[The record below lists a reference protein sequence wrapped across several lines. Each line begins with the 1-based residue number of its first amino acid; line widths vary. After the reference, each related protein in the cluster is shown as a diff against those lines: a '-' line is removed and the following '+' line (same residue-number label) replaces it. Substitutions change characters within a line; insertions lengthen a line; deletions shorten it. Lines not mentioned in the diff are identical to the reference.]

1 MFGNRVLNRCL
12 FSRYKGAESFLSL
25 LLTYFVNLLTMGT
38 AFHLSINLVP
48 ETN

>member
-1 MFGNRVLNRCL
+1 MFGNRVLDYY
-12 FSRYKGAESFLSL
+12 FSRYEGAESFLSL